1 MGPNVEAVKANGI
14 TFHTETASES
24 GGDGLL
30 TYKRR
35 RNVKVAEAGK
45 ISKDSLS
52 QPSEKLRLT
61 KRVSLE
67 LRTRRMKE
75 SRRKLLTKS
84 ALFKGPDRCLAW
96 DSKDD
101 CRRSNTN
108 ISSRVYGP
116 SSTKRQSRCSNEV
129 RDPLNE
135 TKDMVV
141 LEQLL
146 YEVYPML
153 DAEAP
158 GRFRRAVKHVHDL
171 VQCFHNGSHSLTF
184 LSNDCSLKHQRN
196 IILEQI
202 SQSLDN
208 EGGLNKCIRNALVFH
223 PGSGSRTS
231 VKESFHSCEDW
242 SKCTSQTWTLN
253 GHQNAAKDNEDIQ
266 EIWTKL
272 QKVGSDITALAK
284 CLSDKTTTSFHEQL
298 GNSAFSIPQ
307 DSKYEFHMQEPDVQT
322 KAERIES
329 CALDDAHTCQQC
341 KEKADGRNGLVC
353 DSCEGMYHLSCIEPA
368 VKEIPTRSWY
378 CANCT
383 AKGIESSHENCIACE
398 RLNASRSPF
407 NEFVYDEITE
417 ELEETSNELATNEG
431 SKRFPQCKA
440 CRTEVR
446 NDEEYRI
453 CGHSFCPHKF
463 YHVKCL
469 TSKQLISYGPCWY
482 CPSCLCRA
490 CLTDQDDDKIVLCD
504 GCDHAYHIYC
514 MDPPRA
520 AIPKGKWF
528 CQKCDSGIQR
538 IRKARQTYENTQ
550 NVSKKRGVDGEL
562 KGKEALNKSGGV
574 DMLLNAAKTLNYEE
588 NLVSMGLKTD

>member
-1 MGPNVEAVKANGI
+1 MRTSENIRLDRLDLHWVVEHDSEKVSQMVPRIDDVQIVLPRLRHVEKEVGFVLLAGSQLHGQRLDIRLHCNRVCIFVLGMVDTHKESNVSGSGSAFRSVVMGPNVEAVKANGI

-52 QPSEKLRLT
+52 QPSEK
-61 KRVSLE
+61 
-67 LRTRRMKE
+67 
-75 SRRKLLTKS
+75 
-84 ALFKGPDRCLAW
+84 
-96 DSKDD
+96 
-101 CRRSNTN
+101 
-108 ISSRVYGP
+108 
-116 SSTKRQSRCSNEV
+116 
-129 RDPLNE
+129 
-135 TKDMVV
+135 
-141 LEQLL
+141 
-146 YEVYPML
+146 
-153 DAEAP
+153 
-158 GRFRRAVKHVHDL
+158 
-171 VQCFHNGSHSLTF
+171 
-184 LSNDCSLKHQRN
+184 
-196 IILEQI
+196 
-202 SQSLDN
+202 
-208 EGGLNKCIRNALVFH
+208 
-223 PGSGSRTS
+223 
-231 VKESFHSCEDW
+231 ESFHSCEDW

-253 GHQNAAKDNEDIQ
+253 GHQNAAKDNEGMTSSGSVNESNHYTFTELCQRTFFDVIMSEKFAQLCSLLLENFQGLKADKLFNLNHINSRMKESAYESSPLLFQSDIQ

-284 CLSDKTTTSFHEQL
+284 CLSDKTTTSFHEQ
-298 GNSAFSIPQ
+298 
-307 DSKYEFHMQEPDVQT
+307 FHTQEPDVQT

-329 CALDDAHTCQQC
+329 CALDDAHTCRQC

-417 ELEETSNELATNEG
+417 ELEKSSNELATNEG

-469 TSKQLISYGPCWY
+469 TSKQLMSYGPCWY